1 MRLIGS
7 GLLPLESSLLVH
19 ELRIAVIIITCEV
32 PRRIRLHLVVV
43 PGEGAEAVGI
53 VSLVEHLHGRTADYG
68 INVACPMVEVTLLFS
83 VPVEDRRYGYRL
95 LLLEESQD
103 GLDGSVAYSKLLS
116 KEGDLYRAFASVH
129 ADIVLDDGETFV
141 GSRLP
146 HFPERYSAFLPS
158 SDIHEA
164 MVVLRL
170 VVVSD
175 YGWVFLSHIDSILSD
190 MGEILLRFK
199 DKSLF
204 FTEPNLHIKFNQ
216 IFIAL
221 FVNFHIVMSTR

>member
-1 MRLIGS
+1 MHLQGLELS
-7 GLLPLESSLLVH
+7 EVEFVGFFLLPAELSLLGL
-19 ELRIAVIIITCEV
+19 ELIVLMVIIACEV
-32 PRRIRLHLVVV
+32 AGRIRLHLVVV
-43 PGEGAEAVGI
+43 PSEGAETIGV
-53 VSLVEHLHGRTADYG
+53 VSLVEHLHGRPSDDG
-68 INVACPMVEVTLLFS
+68 IDVTCPVIQVALLFS

-116 KEGDLYRAFASVH
+116 KEGNLYRAFASVH

-146 HFPERYSAFLPS
+146 HFPERYSAFLPG

-175 YGWVFLSHIDSILSD
+175 YGWVFLSHTGIILSD
-190 MGEILLRFK
+190 MGEILIIILVGFP
-199 DKSLF
+199 
-204 FTEPNLHIKFNQ
+204 T
-216 IFIAL
+216 
-221 FVNFHIVMSTR
+221 